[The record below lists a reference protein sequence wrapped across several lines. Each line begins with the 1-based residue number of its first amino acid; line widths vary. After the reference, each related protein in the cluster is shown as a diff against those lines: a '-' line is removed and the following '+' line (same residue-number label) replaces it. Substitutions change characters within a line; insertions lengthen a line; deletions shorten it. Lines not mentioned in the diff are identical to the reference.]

1 MWVSYAPVRAG
12 CTHAGYNTGGLY
24 IPSLPGWLGVAVGRM
39 ACVPKNGML
48 SHSLRRLQRVE
59 TGSGGGEPT
68 VLGQVNAI
76 N

>member
-1 MWVSYAPVRAG
+1 MLVATRECGHKHGRKRGWQISE
-12 CTHAGYNTGGLY
+12 
-24 IPSLPGWLGVAVGRM
+24 LPTEVAMAVGRM